1 MVASGAC
8 NQSHAQGALVF
19 GGAPRTEQRVTLP
32 LHGRVTVQE
41 GAVQGIVLVAK
52 FCRTARR
59 CLHLQEWH
67 DCAVQCTLAVAKH
80 YRAARRCVYLQS
92 WHDSE
97 VISTVAVAIPCGAA
111 RRCVHLQDWHGQ
123 GVVAV
128 AKLYGAARRCM
139 QLLDWHD
146 FAVQGTVKDAVL
158 TKKTCVLQCSTTM
171 LAPARLARLR
181 GAMHRGGGQT
191 LRCSATMQHLQDWH
205 DSAV

>member
-1 MVASGAC
+1 
-8 NQSHAQGALVF
+8 
-19 GGAPRTEQRVTLP
+19 
-32 LHGRVTVQE
+32 
-41 GAVQGIVLVAK
+41 
-52 FCRTARR
+52 
-59 CLHLQEWH
+59 
-67 DCAVQCTLAVAKH
+67 
-80 YRAARRCVYLQS
+80 LQS

-128 AKLYGAARRCM
+128 AKPYGAARRCM
-139 QLLDWHD
+139 QLQDWD
-146 FAVQGTVKDAVL
+146 DCAVQGTVKDAVL